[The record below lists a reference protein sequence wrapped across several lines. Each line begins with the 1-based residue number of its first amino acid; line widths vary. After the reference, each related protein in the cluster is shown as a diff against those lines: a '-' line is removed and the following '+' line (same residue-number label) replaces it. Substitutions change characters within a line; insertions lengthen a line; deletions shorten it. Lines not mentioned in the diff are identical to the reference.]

1 MLKNCGLEQKYRNFN
16 FFVHSSHLSLLL
28 FFRNYAL
35 LLSLYPCGLACWKRH
50 RSPHIFSIDEVASQS
65 SSCFAFFGQHL
76 NNGVFETSLTQQWNL
91 PTSRQRHRRDADNST
106 SESEHQKPDEK
117 QWPFRGRWCRSQC
130 RDWTFGNRPVLRA
143 LWRRPDDPW
152 PGRRR
157 GYSRVRLIKVLVSI
171 LLVVKQ

>member
-28 FFRNYAL
+28 LFFRNYTL

-76 NNGVFETSLTQQWNL
+76 NNGVFETSLNL
-91 PTSRQRHRRDADNST
+91 TMKLTHIQATSPA
-106 SESEHQKPDEK
+106 
-117 QWPFRGRWCRSQC
+117 
-130 RDWTFGNRPVLRA
+130 
-143 LWRRPDDPW
+143 
-152 PGRRR
+152 RR
-157 GYSRVRLIKVLVSI
+157 GQFDVRIRAPEAWRKAVTISRTLVPVPVPRLNVWKPACASSALKAARWPLARSTTWM
-171 LLVVKQ
+171 